1 MSRIYTTLR
10 ARYCRGMHMGQGVE
24 WALHGC
30 LNLAFAPPSQPVPAA
45 LLAELLDA
53 PPAYLV
59 KQLQALAK
67 AGVLHST
74 SGPRGGFSLARP
86 PRDITYLDVVTAIEG
101 PGQAF
106 RCTELRQRG
115 PLRTPPKQCV
125 TPCAIATTMWRA
137 ERAWRDE
144 LKSHTIHD
152 LQQHLTGL
160 GVDLPVRLGKWLE
173 EQRGDATQTPRAPG
187 TKRGG
192 GDAART
198 RHRG

>member
-1 MSRIYTTLR
+1 
-10 ARYCRGMHMGQGVE
+10 MGQGVE

-30 LNLAFAPPSQPVPAA
+30 LTLALAPPSQPVPAT

-53 PPAYLV
+53 PPAYLT

-74 SGPRGGFSLARP
+74 PGPRGGFSLARAS
-86 PRDITYLDVVTAIEG
+86 RDISYFDVVTAIEG
-101 PGQAF
+101 PGQTF

-115 PLRTPPKQCV
+115 PLRTPPEQCA

-137 ERAWRDE
+137 EKAWRDE
-144 LKSHTIHD
+144 LRSQTIHD

-160 GVDLPVRLGKWLE
+160 GVDLPERLGQWLD
-173 EQRGDATQTPRAPG
+173 EQRTETARSSPASAADRRR
-187 TKRGG
+187 RGS
-192 GDAART
+192 T
-198 RHRG
+198 R